1 MGHFGHS
8 KVQLQAPLAWLD
20 LRVRAEELLQEEA
33 LGPGVMASGVRVA
46 TITRSFSV
54 DKRSEEEKDAN
65 RKSALAK
72 WRDEENARLVH
83 KKEAEAAVEAKRL
96 ASKRPIG
103 RPKKVRQAQAIL
115 VGQEGEEGNLED
127 GGEEPPAKKKR
138 GPFTNWFVPD
148 LWNFIFAAVKK
159 HPRNLYDAFFSLQ
172 HNKKPGR
179 LGSPF
184 DKLTVQTLKGW
195 FEKNEEGV
203 FVLKRKV
210 ADCIALQNARKAS
223 HKPRPTGIFTE
234 FPETFELV
242 CKTLKGVRDAGQPL
256 DGGIIQGIMQGCIQ
270 QSAPEMFQRTVTG
283 KRGEDVKFSVSKT
296 FGKAFVRKHLG
307 WTWRRVTTA
316 ASKLPEDWE
325 K

>member
-1 MGHFGHS
+1 
-8 KVQLQAPLAWLD
+8 
-20 LRVRAEELLQEEA
+20 
-33 LGPGVMASGVRVA
+33 MASGVRVA
-46 TITRSFSV
+46 TITRFFFV
-54 DKRSEEEKDAN
+54 DKRSEKGKAAD

-72 WRDEENARLVH
+72 WRDEENATGRLAR
-83 KKEAEAAVEAKRL
+83 KKEAEAVAEAKRL
-96 ASKRPIG
+96 ASKRPVG
-103 RPKKVRQAQAIL
+103 KPKKVRQAQAVL

-138 GPFTNWFVPD
+138 GPYTNWFVPD

-159 HPRNLYDAFFSLQ
+159 HPRNLYDALFSLQ

-242 CKTLKGVRDAGQPL
+242 YKTLKGVRDVGQPL
-256 DGGIIQGIMQGCIQ
+256 DGGII
-270 QSAPEMFQRTVTG
+270 
-283 KRGEDVKFSVSKT
+283 
-296 FGKAFVRKHLG
+296 
-307 WTWRRVTTA
+307 
-316 ASKLPEDWE
+316 
-325 K
+325 

>member
-1 MGHFGHS
+1 
-8 KVQLQAPLAWLD
+8 
-20 LRVRAEELLQEEA
+20 
-33 LGPGVMASGVRVA
+33 MASGVRVA

-148 LWNFIFAAVKK
+148 L
-159 HPRNLYDAFFSLQ
+159 
-172 HNKKPGR
+172 
-179 LGSPF
+179 
-184 DKLTVQTLKGW
+184 
-195 FEKNEEGV
+195 
-203 FVLKRKV
+203 
-210 ADCIALQNARKAS
+210 
-223 HKPRPTGIFTE
+223 
-234 FPETFELV
+234 
-242 CKTLKGVRDAGQPL
+242 
-256 DGGIIQGIMQGCIQ
+256 
-270 QSAPEMFQRTVTG
+270 
-283 KRGEDVKFSVSKT
+283 
-296 FGKAFVRKHLG
+296 
-307 WTWRRVTTA
+307 
-316 ASKLPEDWE
+316 
-325 K
+325 

>member
-1 MGHFGHS
+1 M
-8 KVQLQAPLAWLD
+8 
-20 LRVRAEELLQEEA
+20 A
-33 LGPGVMASGVRVA
+33 LGVRVA
-46 TITRSFSV
+46 TITRFFFV
-54 DKRSEEEKDAN
+54 DKRSEEEKVAD

-72 WRDEENARLVH
+72 WRDEENARLAR
-83 KKEAEAAVEAKRL
+83 KKEAEVAAEAKRL

-103 RPKKVRQAQAIL
+103 RPKKVRQVQAVL

-138 GPFTNWFVPD
+138 GPYTNWFVSD

-159 HPRNLYDAFFSLQ
+159 HPRNLYDALFSFQ

-184 DKLTVQTLKGW
+184 DNLTVQTLKGW

-223 HKPRPTGIFTE
+223 HKPKSTGIF
-234 FPETFELV
+234 

-270 QSAPEMFQRTVTG
+270 QSAPKMFQRTVTG
-283 KRGEDVKFSVSKT
+283 KRGEDVKFLVSKT
-296 FGKAFVRKHLG
+296 FGKAFVWKHLG
-307 WTWRRVTTA
+307 WTWKRVTTA
-316 ASKLPEDWE
+316 ASKLPED
-325 K
+325 

>member
-1 MGHFGHS
+1 LGHS
-8 KVQLQAPLAWLD
+8 GHSRVQLQAPLAWLD

-33 LGPGVMASGVRVA
+33 LGLGIMASGVRVA
-46 TITRSFSV
+46 TITRFFSV
-54 DKRSEEEKDAN
+54 DKRFEEEMAAD

-72 WRDEENARLVH
+72 WRDEENAIGRLAR
-83 KKEAEAAVEAKRL
+83 KKEAEATAEAKRL
-96 ASKRPIG
+96 ASKRPVG
-103 RPKKVRQAQAIL
+103 RPKKVRQVQAVL

-138 GPFTNWFVPD
+138 GPYTNWFVPD

-159 HPRNLYDAFFSLQ
+159 HPRNLYDALFSLQ

-203 FVLKRKV
+203 FVLKCKV
-210 ADCIALQNARKAS
+210 ADYITLQNARKVS

-242 CKTLKGVRDAGQPL
+242 CKTFKGVRDAGQPL
-256 DGGIIQGIMQGCIQ
+256 DDGIIQGIMQGCIQ
-270 QSAPEMFQRTVTG
+270 QFAPEMFQRTVTG

-296 FGKAFVRKHLG
+296 FRKAFVRKHLG

-316 ASKLPEDWE
+316 ASKLPED
-325 K
+325 